1 MLDKED
7 SFGMGRVG
15 FKDPYSMG
23 DRSSNSSAEDLSVA
37 SAFLRNESGAE
48 ILPAARLGSFSPHDF
63 GERPGSNDAG
73 REASEGAW
81 RASGR
86 RSVRGE
92 KSGVLAGVAEDDREG
107 GSARGRGGE
116 VGVSL
121 GDWAAVRGQ
130 REREGEGPE
139 GQGGSSAAAKGQV
152 GLAGGTAGATTVGRQ
167 DGQQGQEAAPV
178 RPRPLHVGDDGDP
191 GSSGAGTPPQQP
203 PRTGRRFGSG
213 TPGTARNGRGSRGEQ
228 WLPVAVRLPP
238 VAIPAASCPGS
249 GMTRS
254 TTWFRAVDFPGLD
267 PRPDS
272 AADAR
277 MLQEELDG
285 IRAELQRR
293 GKGICVGHARG
304 ATLAGVIN
312 LAELA
317 EERME
322 EIRRLREQLGSA
334 QASPGE
340 LVWGAAQGVSLRTG
354 ASSVSAPAPPPQ
366 CDAERDKEDAAVTSP
381 GRLGPGPLEDVPSL
395 QARVAELAQR
405 NAELERELSA
415 SREVEAGKDEVI
427 RMLHAKISS
436 LLNDRQ

>member
-1 MLDKED
+1 M
-7 SFGMGRVG
+7 
-15 FKDPYSMG
+15 
-23 DRSSNSSAEDLSVA
+23 
-37 SAFLRNESGAE
+37 
-48 ILPAARLGSFSPHDF
+48 
-63 GERPGSNDAG
+63 
-73 REASEGAW
+73 
-81 RASGR
+81 
-86 RSVRGE
+86 
-92 KSGVLAGVAEDDREG
+92 
-107 GSARGRGGE
+107 
-116 VGVSL
+116 
-121 GDWAAVRGQ
+121 
-130 REREGEGPE
+130 
-139 GQGGSSAAAKGQV
+139 
-152 GLAGGTAGATTVGRQ
+152 
-167 DGQQGQEAAPV
+167 
-178 RPRPLHVGDDGDP
+178 
-191 GSSGAGTPPQQP
+191 
-203 PRTGRRFGSG
+203 
-213 TPGTARNGRGSRGEQ
+213 
-228 WLPVAVRLPP
+228 
-238 VAIPAASCPGS
+238 
-249 GMTRS
+249 
-254 TTWFRAVDFPGLD
+254 DFPGLD

-334 QASPGE
+334 QASP
-340 LVWGAAQGVSLRTG
+340 
-354 ASSVSAPAPPPQ
+354 
-366 CDAERDKEDAAVTSP
+366 ERDKEDAAVTSP